1 MNVVA
6 AREGLSAVDGE
17 CIAAVVRAAGVIVF
31 PTESFY
37 ALGADPLDCEAVAK
51 VFRLKGRAP
60 SQPLLVL
67 LDSPAGVERFAREI
81 PVSWPALMERF
92 WPGPLTLLFPAREGL
107 PAGIVSESG
116 EVALRVPGSGLCR
129 EVIAAAG
136 GALTGTSA
144 NRSGEPPPVDANRAA
159 ASLGPGADL
168 AGDRGYVDLIVDGG
182 TLPGGEVSTLLGQRD
197 GRPEL
202 LREGAVTMEEV
213 EGFLSE

>member
-1 MNVVA
+1 VIA
-6 AREGLSAVDGE
+6 ARRGLPADGSARVAG
-17 CIAAVVRAAGVIVF
+17 AVRAGGVIVF

-37 ALGADPLDCEAVAK
+37 ALGADPLDREAVAK
-51 VFRLKGRAP
+51 VFRLKGRDA

-67 LDSPAGVERFAREI
+67 IDSPAGVDRFAREI

-129 EVIAAAG
+129 EVIAAVG

-144 NRSGEPPPVDANRAA
+144 NRSGEPPPVDAHRAA
-159 ASLGPGADL
+159 SSLGPGADL
-168 AGDRGYVDLIVDGG
+168 AGGRGCADLVVDGG
-182 TLPGGEVSTLLGQRD
+182 TLPGGEVSTLLGRRD
-197 GRPEL
+197 GWPVL
-202 LREGAVTMEEV
+202 LREGAVAMREV
-213 EGFLSE
+213 EGFLRK